1 MVIVKGRD
9 YHSVKYLHTVVVD
22 QDDGEKITARVC
34 DSLRIKQAGVGHG
47 IHRGDDIEL
56 K

>member
-34 DSLRIKQAGVGHG
+34 NSLRIKQFEKWASGMASIAGMT
-47 IHRGDDIEL
+47 
-56 K
+56 